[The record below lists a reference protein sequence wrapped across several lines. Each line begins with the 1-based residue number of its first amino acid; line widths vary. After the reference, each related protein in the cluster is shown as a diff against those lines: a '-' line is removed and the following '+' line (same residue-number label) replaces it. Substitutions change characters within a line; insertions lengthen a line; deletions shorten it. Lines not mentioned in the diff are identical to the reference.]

1 MVLFVLSLLSFFAPA
16 DRIVAIVGDT
26 PILYSDVVSYLEDEG
41 VYLGSAAPDSLL
53 YERALQAIID
63 ERILV
68 EAARQS
74 GYYPAG
80 DVVSELVA
88 SRLSEMRSGF
98 GSEEEFLQAL
108 SEAGVIL
115 PDLERRLAEVLG
127 DRSAAQDFISA
138 RTNASMSSLPAD
150 PVSYL
155 RANSDFIEE
164 QLLPRHLGWILLPV
178 VASDSA
184 AAGPLA
190 LLTELRARLL
200 AGERFEDL
208 ASAYSE
214 DPGSASLGG
223 DLGLFAPGDMT
234 PAFEKALAG
243 LGPGGVSLPF
253 LTPYGAHLA
262 RLDTEGPGDSLSAS
276 HILIALPLSPFDLER
291 TLQEAAGIREEI
303 ASGLVTFA
311 GAALQYSAD
320 VRTAGSGGDLGV
332 LLVRRTM
339 PEIASAVASLRP
351 GEVSEPVPVQEGT
364 AVAIFSLLG
373 EDSSVDWRSF
383 DPALLG
389 QMVQSIEYERGV
401 GALVDSL
408 RGAFPVVRQ

>member
-1 MVLFVLSLLSFFAPA
+1 MLSIFAPA

-41 VYLGSAAPDSLL
+41 VYLGGAAPDSLL

-74 GYYPAG
+74 GYYPSE

-108 SEAGVIL
+108 SEAGVML

-155 RANSDFIEE
+155 RANSDFIED

-190 LLTELRARLL
+190 LLTELRARLI

-234 PAFEKALAG
+234 PAFERALAG
-243 LGPGGVSLPF
+243 LRPGGVSLPF

-262 RLDTEGPGDSLSAS
+262 RLDAEGPGDSLSAS
-276 HILIALPLSPFDLER
+276 HILIALPLSPSDLER
-291 TLQEAAGIREEI
+291 TLEQAAGIREEI
-303 ASGLVTFA
+303 ASGLITFA

-320 VRTAGSGGDLGV
+320 VLTAGSGGDLGV